1 MDLQQNEEPSV
12 NEQPVV
18 DETPAELESEQVEI
32 TLMAQETQDSPVNA
46 EEVEQ
51 VLSEEVPSVDPLLI

>member
-32 TLMAQETQDSPVNA
+32 TLEAQETQDSPVNA